1 MRLSIQLPG
10 TGERGSD
17 ILIEEGAMERALGEM
32 EVLLGGRRPFWIW
45 DERVAALWLDRAREL
60 EWPVRSDEGMIR
72 FRFSEANKRLAAIEL
87 LARELMRAGADR
99 GGALVAVGG
108 GVTGDMVGFLAAV
121 FMRGIPHFQ
130 IPTTLLAQVDSSIGG
145 KTGVDLPE
153 GKNLIGAFHQPR
165 GVWIDPR
172 FLSSL
177 PPEEMRQGM
186 AEVIKTA
193 MIGDEVLW
201 RYVESHSESLRKR
214 EPEALARIISG
225 CCLFKAHV
233 VEADE
238 KESGRRR
245 VLNFGHT
252 VGHAIEKVSGYE
264 IPHGDAVAMG
274 MMAATTLAVS
284 WGRFPPADLARL
296 EKLCQFWELPTRLPR
311 ALSPERVL
319 DALGADKKR
328 VSGALHFVLPVRI
341 GETVE
346 VIDPD
351 LKDLRKVLESLAG

>member
-1 MRLSIQLPG
+1 MHLSIQLPG
-10 TGERGSD
+10 TGERISD
-17 ILIEEGAMERALGEM
+17 IVIEEGAMTRVTGEL
-32 EVLLGGRRPFWIW
+32 ESLLGGRKAFWIW
-45 DERVAALWLDRAREL
+45 DERVANLWMERAGEL
-60 EWPVRSDEGMIR
+60 GWPVQSREGAIR
-72 FRFSEANKRLAAIEL
+72 FRAAESNKRLAAIEM
-87 LARELMRAGADR
+87 LARDLIHAGADR
-99 GGALVAVGG
+99 GSALVAVGG

-130 IPTTLLAQVDSSIGG
+130 VPTSLLAQVDSSIGG

-153 GKNLIGAFHQPR
+153 GKNLLGAFHQPR
-165 GVWIDPR
+165 AVWIDPQL
-172 FLSSL
+172 LSTL
-177 PPEEMRQGM
+177 PPGEMRQGM

-201 RYVESHSESLRKR
+201 RYLESHSEAIRKR
-214 EPEALARIISG
+214 NPEALARVISA

-233 VEADE
+233 VEEDE

-252 VGHAIEKVSGYE
+252 VGHAIEKVSDYG

-284 WGRFPPADLARL
+284 WGRFPSTDLTRL
-296 EKLCQFWELPTRLPR
+296 ENLCRTWELPTGLPA
-311 ALSPERVL
+311 ALNPDHIL
-319 DALGADKKR
+319 DALSADKKK
-328 VSGALHFVLPVRI
+328 VSGTLHFVLPVSI
-341 GETVE
+341 GKTVE

-351 LKDLRKVLESLAG
+351 LGELRDVLRSLVR

>member
-1 MRLSIQLPG
+1 MRLSIRLPG
-10 TGERGSD
+10 AGAQISD
-17 ILIEEGAMERALGEM
+17 VLIEEGAMGRALDGIET
-32 EVLLGGRRPFWIW
+32 LLAGRRAFWIW
-45 DERVAALWLDRAREL
+45 DEKVAALWMDRAGEL
-60 EWPVRSDEGMIR
+60 GWPVRGSEGAIR
-72 FRFSEANKRLAAIEL
+72 FRFSEAGKRLAAIEI
-87 LARELMRAGADR
+87 LARELIRVGADR

-108 GVTGDMVGFLAAV
+108 GVAGDMVGFLAAV
-121 FMRGIPHFQ
+121 FMRGVPHFQ

-153 GKNLIGAFHQPR
+153 GKNLLGAFHQPR

-172 FLSSL
+172 FLSTL

-201 RYVESHSESLRKR
+201 RYIESHSEAVRKR
-214 EPEALARIISG
+214 ESEALARIISA
-225 CCLFKAHV
+225 CCLFKARV

-274 MMAATTLAVS
+274 MMAATALAVS
-284 WGRFPPADLARL
+284 WGRFPAADLARL
-296 EKLCQFWELPTRLPR
+296 ERLCQVWELPTRLPG
-311 ALSPERVL
+311 ALPVERIL
-319 DALGADKKR
+319 EALGADKKR

-341 GETVE
+341 GETAE
-346 VIDPD
+346 VVDPD
-351 LKDLRKVLESLAG
+351 PYDLQKVLESLAG